1 MTDSSHDGH
10 DHGDHDHGDHDH
22 GGLTKYAAVFAALC
36 VLTTASFFTYSSY
49 WPFQDT
55 PAVGW
60 AFMMAVSCTK
70 AALVMLFFM
79 HLWWEANWKFVL
91 TFPAMFMAVFL
102 MCMLIPDVGLRT
114 EKYSEERW
122 EYAAE
127 PSDASDHDDGHG
139 EDADHGAADH

>member
-1 MTDSSHDGH
+1 MSEPSHGESHDSG
-10 DHGDHDHGDHDH
+10 HDH
-22 GGLTKYAAVFAALC
+22 GGLGKYFAVFAALC

-79 HLWWEANWKFVL
+79 HLWWETNWKYVL
-91 TFPAMFMAVFL
+91 TIPAMFMAVFL

-114 EKYSEERW
+114 TKYSEERW
-122 EYAAE
+122 EFAADPVSFDE
-127 PSDASDHDDGHG
+127 HDASHEEAPGHSAAG
-139 EDADHGAADH
+139 ESGH